1 MMKIL
6 IKWIDADGFSHFNTY
21 EADGGYIFDA
31 DGFSHFNTYEAD
43 GGYIFDKDMGDF
55 NNVEYIMIWEVKD
68 E

>member
-6 IKWIDADGFSHFNTY
+6 IKWRDS
-21 EADGGYIFDA
+21 

-55 NNVEYIMIWEVKD
+55 NNVEYIMIREVRKD

>member
-6 IKWIDADGFSHFNTY
+6 IKWRDS
-21 EADGGYIFDA
+21 
-31 DGFSHFNTYEAD
+31 D

-55 NNVEYIMIWEVKD
+55 NNVEYIMIREVRKD

>member
-6 IKWIDADGFSHFNTY
+6 IKWKDA
-21 EADGGYIFDA
+21 E
-31 DGFSHFNTYEAD
+31 GFSHFNTYEAD

-55 NNVEYIMIWEVKD
+55 NNVEYIMIREVRKD